1 MKMTESQETL
11 AGGIINET
19 VPGEQFFALKN
30 YERGKDFITKDTM
43 TSAQFEYLKPQHF
56 QETAMEPK
64 TQARNSS
71 AIEPVVVIDSF
82 RNTKP
87 TEPSPL
93 MGEHLFTNDHDQE
106 LELPEE
112 AESGQEGMSSEKIR
126 LEVIRKI
133 QNLVQDEEIYL
144 EFQLYLDEREVERQR
159 ICEQR
164 QMLQQQALNEDN
176 RIDIHLDAQE
186 LNFPEDYATEDLY
199 SVYNRLY
206 SHAMY
211 QKRARAE

>member
-1 MKMTESQETL
+1 MTESQETL

-43 TSAQFEYLKPQHF
+43 MSAQFEYLKPQHF
-56 QETAMEPK
+56 QETVMEPQ

-71 AIEPVVVIDSF
+71 AIEPVVIDTF

-106 LELPEE
+106 LDVLEE
-112 AESGQEGMSSEKIR
+112 AESG
-126 LEVIRKI
+126 
-133 QNLVQDEEIYL
+133 
-144 EFQLYLDEREVERQR
+144 
-159 ICEQR
+159 
-164 QMLQQQALNEDN
+164 
-176 RIDIHLDAQE
+176 
-186 LNFPEDYATEDLY
+186 
-199 SVYNRLY
+199 
-206 SHAMY
+206 
-211 QKRARAE
+211 